1 MPKQTKIKDYL
12 SQAELLERYHQATQA
27 GERTRWQIIY
37 LLSTDKTVKE
47 VVEITHYS
55 AGWVRNLVRRY
66 NAEGPTG
73 LNDRRRENV
82 GVKPLL
88 DQTLQAE
95 LALVLQS
102 PPPDLGLW
110 DGPKVA
116 AWIAAK
122 TGRVKVHRQRGWDY
136 LTRLGYTLQQPRPHH
151 AKADKEAGEQFKKN

>member
-12 SQAELLERYHQATQA
+12 SQAELLERYRQATEA

-37 LLSTDKTVKE
+37 LLTTDKTVKE

-66 NAEGPTG
+66 NAEEPTG
-73 LNDRRRENV
+73 LNDRRRDNV
-82 GVKPLL
+82 GSKPLL
-88 DQTLQAE
+88 DETLQAE
-95 LALVLQS
+95 LEILLPS

-110 DGPKVA
+110 DGPRVA
-116 AWIAAK
+116 RWIAAK
-122 TGRVKVHRQRGWDY
+122 TGRVKAHRQRGWDY

-151 AKADKEAGEQFKKN
+151 AKADKEAGSSLKN